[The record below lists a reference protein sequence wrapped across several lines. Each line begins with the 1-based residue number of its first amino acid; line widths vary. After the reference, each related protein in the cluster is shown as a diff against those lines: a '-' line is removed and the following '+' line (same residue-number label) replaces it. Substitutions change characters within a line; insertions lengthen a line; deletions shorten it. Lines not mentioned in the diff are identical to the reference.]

1 MIIRGGE
8 NIYPAQLEE
17 ILYRFPGVAEA
28 AIVRTPDPVYGENIV
43 AFVVPSPGVTLSDK
57 EIINYMKTQTSSF
70 KVPSKIYMMEMLP
83 KTPIGKILKN
93 YGKKH
98 LLWNKII

>member
-8 NIYPAQLEE
+8 NIYPAQLED
-17 ILYRFPGVAEA
+17 ILYQFPGVAEA
-28 AIVRTPDPVYGENIV
+28 AIVGTPDPVYGENIV

-70 KVPSKIYMMEMLP
+70 KVPSKIYFMEVLP
-83 KTPIGKILKN
+83 KTPVGKILKRE
-93 YGKKH
+93 
-98 LLWNKII
+98 LRERALSLD